1 MAISTS
7 TIGTVKTGTFGDD
20 TLVGT
25 SADDQLFGLTGNDIL
40 IGAGGADKLYG
51 GDGNDTLDS
60 GLVYDSATGTY
71 RNDVQG
77 DTMDGGAGNDELYGD
92 LGNDIMLG
100 GSGDDQFFGGGGVD
114 RMNGGDGN
122 DVLESGELYDPVTKT
137 FRPDNLG
144 DLMDGGAGNDTLL
157 GGAGNDGMVGGD
169 GNDVLIG
176 GGGADWI
183 SGGAGDDEVYSGGK
197 WDPVTKTHLP
207 DDAGDTLLGGD
218 GNDLLAGG
226 DGNDTLDGGSGHNQ
240 LYGGDGN
247 DKYII
252 NSRADSVYDS
262 GGTDSGIINV
272 DWFKATPDVENWTWA
287 AGVEKLP
294 YWIDALTFGRAP
306 EIAYELPGK
315 KTISYC
321 FAQAP
326 ASYFT
331 ADDKNGFTAFS
342 ATQISYAK
350 KLFAYIETV
359 LDVHFVETTDPE
371 AAFTIVL
378 GNNTQK
384 DSGGYGSM
392 VNPIHGSTVM
402 IASSATTLAPEKD
415 GGSDLLFVLTHEI
428 GHALGLK
435 HPFSHA
441 DADGDIGVGPYLP
454 AVEDNRGATV
464 MSYTES
470 GREIVGTYSPLD
482 LAALQYLY
490 GAAPAVHAGDSR
502 YVLSASGSSIIGD
515 GSGTDTLDGS
525 ALAQDLTLYLAPG
538 YWSHVG
544 AKAATITA
552 AGQVTVNF
560 GTVIENALG
569 GAGADLIVGNDV
581 ANDIDGGAGDDVLQG
596 GAGNDTLRGGL
607 GNDRVSGG
615 SGDDR
620 LDGGAGID
628 TGDYAGKRASFSAT
642 RSGDGWVV
650 SDSSGAEGRDTLS
663 GIERIAFSDGML
675 ALDVDGIAAQAYRV
689 YAAAFD
695 RAPDLAGLGYWIGQ
709 MDHGVSLLD
718 VATGFTRSDEF
729 TRMYGAA
736 PSADSFLTRVYQNIL
751 HRAPDQAGYA
761 YWLKEMQGGAS
772 EGLVL
777 SLFSESG
784 ENQAQVVGAIEHGI
798 AYVAFA

>member
-1 MAISTS
+1 MASTTYGTPS
-7 TIGTVKTGTFGDD
+7 NDQLIGSG
-20 TLVGT
+20 
-25 SADDQLFGLTGNDIL
+25 ADDELYGLGGNDKLFGGGGN
-40 IGAGGADKLYG
+40 DKLYG
-51 GDGNDTLDS
+51 GDGDDMLET
-60 GLVYDSATGTY
+60 VQRYDRATGTWVA
-71 RNDVQG
+71 DAAG
-77 DTMDGGAGNDELYGD
+77 DDYLDGGAGNDRL
-92 LGNDIMLG
+92 MG
-100 GSGDDQFFGGGGVD
+100 G
-114 RMNGGDGN
+114 
-122 DVLESGELYDPVTKT
+122 L
-137 FRPDNLG
+137 
-144 DLMDGGAGNDTLL
+144 
-157 GGAGNDGMVGGD
+157 
-169 GNDVLIG
+169 
-176 GGGADWI
+176 
-183 SGGAGDDEVYSGGK
+183 
-197 WDPVTKTHLP
+197 
-207 DDAGDTLLGGD
+207 
-218 GNDLLAGG
+218 
-226 DGNDTLDGGSGHNQ
+226 GNDTLDGGSGRNQ
-240 LYGGDGN
+240 LYGGAGD
-247 DKYII
+247 DRYVI
-252 NSRADSVYDS
+252 NSIADFVYDEA
-262 GGTDSGIINV
+262 GNDSGIINV
-272 DWFKATPDVENWTWA
+272 NWFKTTSQVENWTWA
-287 AGVEKLP
+287 PGVEKLP
-294 YWIDALTFGRAP
+294 YWIDALTFASAP
-306 EIAYELPGK
+306 NVALSLGPSR
-315 KTISYC
+315 TINYC

-326 ASYFT
+326 ASFFRD
-331 ADDKNGFTAFS
+331 ADKNGFSAFN

-359 LDVHFVETTDPE
+359 LDVHFVETTNPE
-371 AAFTIVL
+371 GPYTIVL
-378 GNNTQK
+378 GNNTQDK
-384 DSGGYGSM
+384 SAGYGALIGPDKGSVLM
-392 VNPIHGSTVM
+392 V
-402 IASSATTLAPEKD
+402 ASSQRALNPD
-415 GGSDLLFVLTHEI
+415 QDNGSEFYRVLTHEV
-428 GHALGLK
+428 GHTLGLK
-435 HPFSHA
+435 HPFSHP
-441 DADGDIGVGPYLP
+441 DANGDTGEGPYLP
-454 AVEDNRGATV
+454 SAEDNTSVTV
-464 MSYTES
+464 MSYTNS
-470 GREIVGTYSPLD
+470 SAAVMGQYTKLD
-482 LAALQYLY
+482 LAPLQYLY
-490 GAAPAVHAGDSR
+490 GPAAAANGGDTR
-502 YVLSASGSSIIGD
+502 YLVNENGNLMIGD
-515 GSGTDTLDGS
+515 GAGVDTIDAS
-525 ALAQDLTLYLAPG
+525 ALSPSQSLTLYLAPG

-569 GAGADLIVGNDV
+569 GAGADRIVGNDV

-628 TGDYAGKRASFSAT
+628 TGVYAGKWASFSAT

-798 AYVAFA
+798 AYIAFA